1 MSTSVS
7 IFSVVEFINCMPSYE
22 NFPTTDYEK
31 APQKYYFISIAK
43 NIIKIADLKNS
54 KKTILDFGCGNKIFS
69 KMLIDEKILNYDIK
83 PEFTDHKGFE
93 NLDFDIVIFNHVFMY
108 MSSEEIEIV
117 LDKIKKINP
126 NCKLILSLSS
136 QNFLSKI
143 GMFLTFNF
151 NAHKNTRSSYDEQ
164 KEIFFKKTKLIK
176 KKLSIFGITDIY
188 YSEFKLNE
196 K

>member
-1 MSTSVS
+1 M
-7 IFSVVEFINCMPSYE
+7 
-22 NFPTTDYEK
+22 
-31 APQKYYFISIAK
+31 
-43 NIIKIADLKNS
+43 
-54 KKTILDFGCGNKIFS
+54 
-69 KMLIDEKILNYDIK
+69 EKI
-83 PEFTDHKGFE
+83 
-93 NLDFDIVIFNHVFMY
+93 
-108 MSSEEIEIV
+108 EIEKV
-117 LDKIKKINP
+117 YIKKINELKKCNEAYFKEDKP
-126 NCKLILSLSS
+126 IVSDKDYDDIKEEILNLEKKYNFLKSKDSPSQKIGYAPSTKFKKIKHLKPMLSLA
-136 QNFLSKI
+136 NAFEKEDMKDFLSKI